1 MASMEASSLPQ
12 PASGEP
18 RNAITLHIL
27 CQSLPPPNRF
37 TLHNVSLS
45 ITIAQLK
52 ERIEQAFPGNPRAST
67 QRLIYRG
74 KPLRV
79 EDAVLSAIISIGEVG
94 AQSSIHQMK
103 IILIKPNMQEFNG
116 SESIHLVL
124 PPEPPKMEKSPV
136 ASGTSQASQIPE
148 VLTQSSAPTS
158 GTSTQF
164 GTHPSVVPANAPSTP
179 SIVRPALGTA
189 TPPYTTIQQIINNSS
204 PALSGTNNHT
214 PDVGGA
220 EFSHRVRVMRRH
232 IELIEQQL
240 DHLTLPP
247 MEHIISVR
255 TQLLEIQDARYERR
269 LPVPGVA
276 ELVGRIFNAQQ
287 RARLLDSAMMQR
299 PSQVN
304 PTESANASGSVER
317 GAENSPPLYMLSS
330 PTGDQSIIFTP
341 NAMNA
346 QLPAVQPTLPTR
358 TAAGDP
364 AAAQPHPNAAV
375 VQNAVRHAMLN
386 QRRRG
391 NNIEHNG
398 LARHMRRI
406 WLFTRLWFFCYL
418 TSAPGTWRRY
428 IFVSLALLATF
439 LSETDIPQQF
449 LRSVIAP
456 AQRHLESLAHAGGPL
471 DPSAQATNGAP
482 GLTLWEQIRRLERS
496 IVLLVASLIP
506 GLGERQVQARH
517 AAERAREVAE
527 QERAQQEAA
536 AAQEHTEQN
545 DESGPPDAA
554 PAVDAGTGDGSGN
567 VRVE

>member
-1 MASMEASSLPQ
+1 MASMETSSLPQ
-12 PASGEP
+12 PATGEP

-27 CQSLPPPNRF
+27 CQTLPPPNRF
-37 TLHNVSLS
+37 TIHNVSLS
-45 ITIAQLK
+45 TTIAQLK

-79 EDAVLSAIISIGEVG
+79 EDAVLSAIISIGE
-94 AQSSIHQMK
+94 
-103 IILIKPNMQEFNG
+103 EFNG

-136 ASGTSQASQIPE
+136 ASGTSQASQIAE
-148 VLTQSSAPTS
+148 ELTQSSTQTS
-158 GTSTQF
+158 GTTTQS
-164 GTHPSVVPANAPSTP
+164 GTHPSVAPANAPSAH
-179 SIVRPALGTA
+179 SFVRPALGSA

-204 PALSGTNNHT
+204 PALSGTNNQS
-214 PDVGGA
+214 PDADGA
-220 EFSHRVRVMRRH
+220 DFSHRVRVMRRH

-247 MEHIISVR
+247 MAHIISVR

-299 PSQVN
+299 SSQVN
-304 PTESANASGSVER
+304 PSESVNASGSVER

-341 NAMNA
+341 NAINA
-346 QLPAVQPTLPTR
+346 QSPAVQPTLPTR

-364 AAAQPHPNAAV
+364 AAAHQPPNAAA

-386 QRRRG
+386 QQRRG

-428 IFVSLALLATF
+428 IFVSLALLASF

-471 DPSAQATNGAP
+471 DPSATATNGAP
-482 GLTLWEQIRRLERS
+482 GLGLWEQIRRLERS

-527 QERAQQEAA
+527 QERAEQERVQQEAA
-536 AAQEHTEQN
+536 VAPEHPEQNEQNEQN
-545 DESGPPDAA
+545 DESGLPDAA
-554 PAVDAGTGDGSGN
+554 PVVDSGTGDNSGN